1 MKKGSLLRVALMSG
15 TIALAGTTTI
25 ALGLISTSTAA
36 VADMCPA
43 SLSGSCSTT
52 DPGDAA
58 LPYPTFVDIDGE
70 DNSPLTFL
78 AVLNPSNQNPSTV
91 SAIVTTFLNANSF
104 PSVTYL
110 GRAGTSGS
118 GPDSSSVSTTST
130 DGFSGTWTFSPGTT
144 SFLGQ
149 FIALHAGGGQS
160 NVLYQINTPGL
171 SGIWDTSE
179 NITGNNQ
186 QGALS
191 NFDLFNGGAQAV
203 PGPIVGA
210 GWPGLIAACG
220 GLLALARRRRLQR
233 IA

>member
-1 MKKGSLLRVALMSG
+1 MWERAV
-15 TIALAGTTTI
+15 TIALAGATTI
-25 ALGLISTSTAA
+25 AMGLMATSTAA
-36 VADMCPA
+36 LAVSCPA
-43 SLSGSCSTT
+43 SLSGSCTTT

-58 LPYPTFVDIDGE
+58 LPYPAFVDIDGE
-70 DNSPLTFL
+70 DSSPLTFL
-78 AVLNPSNQNPSTV
+78 AVLNPSNQSPSTV
-91 SAIVTTFLNANSF
+91 SAIVTTFLNANGF
-104 PSVTYL
+104 ASVSYL

-118 GPDSSSVSTTST
+118 GPTGTSVSTAST
-130 DGFSGTWTFSPGTT
+130 DGSFSGTWTFNPGTT

-191 NFDLFNGGAQAV
+191 NFDLFNGHLEKFLSPTPHESDSVTASGHGRMERAGHGAKRFFR
-203 PGPIVGA
+203 
-210 GWPGLIAACG
+210 C
-220 GLLALARRRRLQR
+220 
-233 IA
+233 

>member
-1 MKKGSLLRVALMSG
+1 
-15 TIALAGTTTI
+15 
-25 ALGLISTSTAA
+25 
-36 VADMCPA
+36 
-43 SLSGSCSTT
+43 
-52 DPGDAA
+52 
-58 LPYPTFVDIDGE
+58 VDIDGE

-78 AVLNPSNQNPSTV
+78 AVLNPSDQNPSTV
-91 SAIVTTFLNANSF
+91 SAIVSTFLNANGFS
-104 PSVTYL
+104 SVTYL

-130 DGFSGTWTFSPGTT
+130 DGGFSGTWTFNPGTT

-149 FIALHAGGGQS
+149 FIALHGGGGQS

-191 NFDLFNGGAQAV
+191 NFDLFNGGAQPV

-210 GWPGLIAACG
+210 GLPGVIAACG
-220 GLLALARRRRLQR
+220 ALLALARRRRLR
-233 IA
+233 TV